1 MGSREEKLMR
11 NTSICKRALLIF
23 LLVSP
28 MCIIDFTA
36 EAQVAAQS
44 GYSLIGTIQSG
55 DLTGAVIAVTK
66 SEQSFFR
73 KFEKLPDGSQIV
85 EVRPDSI
92 VVKRDDGTAYEMFVL
107 HETKTVASAQPV
119 QPVQTQ
125 TIQPNIQGDPYAS
138 GITRSATGERP
149 LSSYER
155 HHGRRRSDSD
165 NE

>member
-28 MCIIDFTA
+28 MCIIDFNA

-55 DLTGAVIAVTK
+55 DLTGAVIAITK

-85 EVRPDSI
+85 EVRPDSV

-119 QPVQTQ
+119 QPVQT
-125 TIQPNIQGDPYAS
+125 IQPNIQGDPYAS

-149 LSSYER
+149 LSSFEKR
-155 HHGRRRSDSD
+155 RGRRKTDRD